1 MDCLSASAPSSPAR
15 RSANFRRSSC
25 DRARDAERPFK
36 KDGDHFIRVLHVSY
50 QAANAVPDQT
60 LLHAA
65 PHAPGD
71 QRMHSVE
78 RMCLIG
84 RRFVEGLFDRQFEQ
98 RLLGNLPALN
108 PVHPE
113 LAALTRVIGYCLP
126 VLAAHGDRE
135 LVAQRLECGTLPVL
149 LFVSATTAATVRLFA
164 FVMRVAMF
172 VFVVMAV
179 TTAAASATTTALA
192 MRMTMLTVVV
202 VMPVTAAATA
212 TSSTAAALS

>member
-1 MDCLSASAPSSPAR
+1 M
-15 RSANFRRSSC
+15 
-25 DRARDAERPFK
+25 
-36 KDGDHFIRVLHVSY
+36 
-50 QAANAVPDQT
+50 
-60 LLHAA
+60 HA
-65 PHAPGD
+65 
-71 QRMHSVE
+71 VE

-84 RRFVEGLFDRQFEQ
+84 RRFVERLFDRQFEQ
-98 RLLGNLPALN
+98 RLLGDLPTLN

-135 LVAQRLECGTLPVL
+135 LVAQGLERGTLPVL
-149 LFVSATTAATVRLFA
+149 LFVSATTAATVRLLA

-179 TTAAASATTTALA
+179 TTAAASATTTAV
-192 MRMTMLTVVV
+192 TMLTMFV

>member
-36 KDGDHFIRVLHVSY
+36 KHGDHFVRVLHIRY
-50 QAANAVPDQT
+50 QTANAVPDQT

-65 PHAPGD
+65 THAPGD
-71 QRMHSVE
+71 QRVHSVE

-149 LFVSATTAATVRLFA
+149 LFVSATTAATVRLLA

-179 TTAAASATTTALA
+179 TTAAASATTTAV
-192 MRMTMLTVVV
+192 TMLTMFV